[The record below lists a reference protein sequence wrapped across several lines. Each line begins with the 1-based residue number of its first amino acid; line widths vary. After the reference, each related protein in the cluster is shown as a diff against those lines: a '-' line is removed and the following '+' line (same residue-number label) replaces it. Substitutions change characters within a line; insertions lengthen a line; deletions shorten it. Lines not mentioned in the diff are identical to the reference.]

1 MDIFEQMKS
10 KRSSFSNM
18 DSRIY
23 ESIRKFPEMYA
34 SSTISELVQ
43 NTGFS
48 QAALT
53 RFAKRLGFDG
63 FNLFQYQFRMDL
75 NSSKKPDQPSSPA
88 EIYGAYMEK
97 VEKSIP
103 EKTVD
108 ELIQRIRSARSI
120 VLAGSHMSSLPA
132 EYLHMVLNISQSAVS
147 MLYNP
152 NYGIQVANDQDLY
165 ILFSVNSGLAQK
177 DILKKWAAR
186 QTRPYRV
193 LITVSPKHMMRKYF
207 DEVIVLP
214 ESDGNEVEYSVLD
227 DTLAF
232 LLFCD
237 MISHRLKVNA

>member
-1 MDIFEQMKS
+1 
-10 KRSSFSNM
+10 
-18 DSRIY
+18 
-23 ESIRKFPEMYA
+23 
-34 SSTISELVQ
+34 
-43 NTGFS
+43 
-48 QAALT
+48 
-53 RFAKRLGFDG
+53 
-63 FNLFQYQFRMDL
+63 
-75 NSSKKPDQPSSPA
+75 
-88 EIYGAYMEK
+88 MEK

-177 DILKKWAAR
+177 DILEKWAAR
-186 QTRPYRV
+186 QTRPHRV
-193 LITVSPKHMMRKYF
+193 LITVSPKHMMRRYF
-207 DEVIVLP
+207 DEIIVLP
-214 ESDGNEVEYSVLD
+214 ESDENEIEYSALP

-237 MISHRLKVNA
+237 IICRHLKVNA

>member
-97 VEKSIP
+97 VENSIH

-177 DILKKWAAR
+177 DILEKWAAR

-237 MISHRLKVNA
+237 MIGHRLKVNA

>member
-1 MDIFEQMKS
+1 
-10 KRSSFSNM
+10 M

-97 VEKSIP
+97 VENSIH

-108 ELIQRIRSARSI
+108 ELKDK
-120 VLAGSHMSSLPA
+120 
-132 EYLHMVLNISQSAVS
+132 E
-147 MLYNP
+147 
-152 NYGIQVANDQDLY
+152 
-165 ILFSVNSGLAQK
+165 NS
-177 DILKKWAAR
+177 KW
-186 QTRPYRV
+186 
-193 LITVSPKHMMRKYF
+193 
-207 DEVIVLP
+207 
-214 ESDGNEVEYSVLD
+214 N
-227 DTLAF
+227 
-232 LLFCD
+232 
-237 MISHRLKVNA
+237 

>member
-1 MDIFEQMKS
+1 MDIFEQMKI

-75 NSSKKPDQPSSPA
+75 NSSKKTDQPSSPA

-120 VLAGSHMSSLPA
+120 VLADSHMSSLPA

-177 DILKKWAAR
+177 DILELIQCRKKKPSTIR
-186 QTRPYRV
+186 SDEVPEEK
-193 LITVSPKHMMRKYF
+193 LNETVSNIRAWQRRKCQ
-207 DEVIVLP
+207 V
-214 ESDGNEVEYSVLD
+214 
-227 DTLAF
+227 
-232 LLFCD
+232 
-237 MISHRLKVNA
+237 